1 MQNANYD
8 KLDLLC
14 ELIDP
19 IGEIIGDKEALLL
32 WKGGSR
38 ADGIKQMIQK
48 HKDAVIRVLAA
59 IEGEDPDT
67 YRIDGAVL
75 LLKVVAKFSELQSL
89 ADALFPSAA
98 QSADGT
104 SSGPHTG
111 AIQGGAQ

>member
-19 IGEIIGDKEALLL
+19 IEEIIGDKEALLL

-38 ADGIKQMIQK
+38 AAGIKRMIQK

-67 YRIDGAVL
+67 YHIDGAVL
-75 LLKVVAKFSELQSL
+75 LLKVVAKFSELQDL

-98 QSADGT
+98 QSADGA
-104 SSGPHTG
+104 SSGPLTG
-111 AIQGGAQ
+111 VIQGGAQ